1 MKEIINICS
10 SFMPADN
17 IGGPSFCGFD
27 LLDEIDKIGSSK
39 ILSFDEG
46 INKKNW
52 DINYYQKQ
60 IIFTSTQHY
69 FCKSN
74 FFGYLFL
81 IKKIIDYIFNQKS
94 NVFILHGV
102 YNIPYIIV
110 SLIFIFFNVDVYVI
124 PHGTLDRNRVK
135 ISRNILVKKY
145 AYIFL
150 RFIHN
155 KSIFVFSNQEEYQ
168 ASLLFKDKK
177 VFHNNFFIPN
187 ILKIESLNYYLNKLP
202 KSIIRKSQI
211 NLKVKN
217 PKVNNTND
225 FFYYSDKNNLNLIY
239 FGRISREKGIDI
251 FLRSLK
257 RILSN
262 NDSIPTINLHFI
274 GDGNKEYLNS
284 IKEIIADKSVNLKFT
299 FHGWRSR
306 DNAMQLIK
314 KINGIMIFPSISDNF
329 NLSFLES
336 ILLGK
341 KAIVSNNIATS
352 KDEWLSKRIFNLDI
366 NSMDIS
372 LKKILFEI
380 IDLLKNNQLFIEEK
394 ISFNH
399 PYSEFSVKNR
409 WKELIYKKIL

>member
-39 ILSFDEG
+39 IISFDEG

-60 IIFTSTQHY
+60 TIFTSTQHY

-81 IKKIIDYIFNQKS
+81 IKKIFDYIFNKKS

-102 YNIPYIIV
+102 YNIPYILV
-110 SLIFIFFNVDVYVI
+110 SLIFIFFNVKVYVI
-124 PHGTLDRNRVK
+124 PHGTLDRNRVS
-135 ISRNILVKKY
+135 ISRNILVKKF

-150 RFIHN
+150 RILHK
-155 KSIFVFSNQEEYQ
+155 KSIFVFSNQEEYK
-168 ASLLFKDKK
+168 ASLLVKNKK
-177 VFHNNFFIPN
+177 VFHSNFFIPN

-202 KSIIRKSQI
+202 KTIIRKSQI
-211 NLKVKN
+211 NLEVKN
-217 PKVNNTND
+217 SKDKNTHD
-225 FFYYSDKNNLNLIY
+225 FFYYSDINNLNLIY

-251 FLRSLK
+251 FLKSLK

-262 NDSIPTINLHFI
+262 NDSFPNIHLHFI
-274 GDGNKEYLNS
+274 GNGKKEYLNS
-284 IKEIIADKSVNLKFT
+284 IKAIIADKSVNLSFT
-299 FHGWRSR
+299 FHGWLTR
-306 DNAMQLIK
+306 DNAMELIK
-314 KINGIMIFPSISDNF
+314 RINGIMIFPSISDNF

-352 KDEWLSKRIFNLDI
+352 KDEWLAKRIFNLDI
-366 NSMDIS
+366 NCIDIS

-380 IDLLKNNQLFIEEK
+380 MDLLKNNELFYEEK
-394 ISFNH
+394 ISFIH
-399 PYSEFSVKNR
+399 PYSEITVKNR
-409 WKELIYKKIL
+409 WKELIYKKKI